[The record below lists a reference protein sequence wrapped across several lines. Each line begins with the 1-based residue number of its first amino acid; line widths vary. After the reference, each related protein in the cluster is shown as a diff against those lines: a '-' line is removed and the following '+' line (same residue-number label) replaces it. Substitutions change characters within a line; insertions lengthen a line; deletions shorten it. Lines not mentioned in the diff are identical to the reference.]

1 LPFDLVIIEA
11 AELQNFSDEITIS
24 NIEEIKEGIKGESI
38 SCNVVFKVVIT
49 NRFLPKRSLIT
60 ILQFNFP

>member
-24 NIEEIKEGIKGESI
+24 NIEEIKEGI
-38 SCNVVFKVVIT
+38 
-49 NRFLPKRSLIT
+49 NRGKNFL
-60 ILQFNFP
+60 